1 MARGRGGQAAAA
13 VAGLNRPCLYSYR
26 NATIGSTRV
35 ARRAGALLARARAAT
50 RELTDSL
57 DAEFEGET
65 APLKDLQNEYR
76 ATKDQLS
83 DSASKLTD
91 LTAIDGGRD
100 DDAGSAPDTDDSG
113 SDDETAS
120 GGSP

>member
-1 MARGRGGQAAAA
+1 MTMGSLGFGELLFIGV
-13 VAGLNRPCLYSYR
+13 VALIVFGPKRLPEL
-26 NATIGSTRV
+26 
-35 ARRAGALLARARAAT
+35 ARRAGALLARARDAT

-65 APLKDLQNEYR
+65 APLKNLRDEYQ

-83 DSASKLTD
+83 DTTSKLTD
-91 LTAIDGGRD
+91 LTAIEGGRD
-100 DDAGSAPDTDDSG
+100 DDTANPPTEAAESDP
-113 SDDETAS
+113 DDEAAS